1 MEHAS
6 HLLDYRSAAERLG
19 VPLGSLYSLVHHR
32 RIPHVRLGPRF
43 VRFEP
48 AALDAWVAAGRIAPS
63 VTEAAVT

>member
-1 MEHAS
+1 MEPVS
-6 HLLDYRSAAERLG
+6 PLLDYRSAAERLG

-48 AALDAWVAAGRIAPS
+48 AALDAWVAASRISPNA
-63 VTEAAVT
+63 TETAVT